1 MSNDQYRFD
10 YLKDKAAN
18 PMFKHMADFIKKQ
31 KCRKILDLGSGY
43 SRINEFMGAYKYQ
56 LTAVDND
63 SHVIEYLNETYGE
76 KENIDVVEADA
87 ISFVDSI
94 GIDGVDCVVISGFL
108 YYMKPYVFKYN
119 PEDYIDKIV
128 EKYNPKYI
136 LVCDPRPSIP
146 YVSPDYEQL
155 FSDWTYEAKFFN
167 LDIRMGERVVYAL
180 HTDKKRS
187 IYDREIGAEFNEN
200 SEYNHQKEPDF
211 TDKELY
217 NTVYVTN
224 TETLDDIDPYVAT
237 HYVSVC
243 GGLKGLYQ
251 ARMDWVPGRK
261 FKMTYVDVV
270 PSALDFK
277 MYFDHMYPIHKSIPR
292 VAELY
297 KEEINPDV
305 HFSFGEYRMLDETD
319 IILQEQLEYLGIEEN
334 WDQFIK
340 EYAKAEKTYI
350 RIDAVNDID
359 LLNTILKRDKKST
372 KLFWYSN
379 IHDWHQFRYTEEQ
392 YQEWC
397 DLLHKDNEIKLVGK
411 VPPFTSS

>member
-94 GIDGVDCVVISGFL
+94 GIDGIDCVVISGFL

-155 FSDWTYEAKFFN
+155 FS
-167 LDIRMGERVVYAL
+167 
-180 HTDKKRS
+180 
-187 IYDREIGAEFNEN
+187 
-200 SEYNHQKEPDF
+200 EY
-211 TDKELY
+211 
-217 NTVYVTN
+217 
-224 TETLDDIDPYVAT
+224 
-237 HYVSVC
+237 S
-243 GGLKGLYQ
+243 
-251 ARMDWVPGRK
+251 
-261 FKMTYVDVV
+261 FK
-270 PSALDFK
+270 
-277 MYFDHMYPIHKSIPR
+277 
-292 VAELY
+292 
-297 KEEINPDV
+297 
-305 HFSFGEYRMLDETD
+305 
-319 IILQEQLEYLGIEEN
+319 
-334 WDQFIK
+334 
-340 EYAKAEKTYI
+340 
-350 RIDAVNDID
+350 IDAH
-359 LLNTILKRDKKST
+359 DKNQTVLFPEMDEQNIEVPEITT
-372 KLFWYSN
+372 KCWSVLRKDPSSIMCSN
-379 IHDWHQFRYTEEQ
+379 SRMVVHRKGEEKPKVVAKLSAKWCITLPMDCTPGS
-392 YQEWC
+392 YRFPQE
-397 DLLHKDNEIKLVGK
+397 
-411 VPPFTSS
+411 SR